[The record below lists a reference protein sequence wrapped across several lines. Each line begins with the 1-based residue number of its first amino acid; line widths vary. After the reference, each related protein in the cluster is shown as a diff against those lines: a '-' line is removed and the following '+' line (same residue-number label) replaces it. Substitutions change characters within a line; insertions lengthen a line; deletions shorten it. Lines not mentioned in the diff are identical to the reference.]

1 MANIEILKR
10 SNQADGNFNNGEIIE
25 KKPIGFPQDGGM
37 SKPYSNIFYWAHA
50 WTTKGKSTI
59 GLHPHQGFEICSFV
73 LKGEISHYDTKQDKW
88 IKLQRGDVQII
99 RAGNGISHAEELLE
113 NSEIFQIWFDPD
125 LSKSMSKDASYDDYK
140 DEDFNIEKNTFYSV
154 KTIVGPGSKMSMD
167 SEGVEIY
174 EFEINKS
181 GNIEIENMEK
191 FIFSFFLI
199 SGKIQIENN
208 IIEKGDFFKIH
219 SKTRSKIEVISP
231 GNLFMIKS
239 PIKANY
245 VTYAEKRFV

>member
-1 MANIEILKR
+1 MANIEILR
-10 SNQADGNFNNGEIIE
+10 RRDQADGNFNNGEILE

-50 WTTKGKSTI
+50 WTSKVKSTI

-73 LKGEISHYDTKQDKW
+73 LKGEINHYDTKQDKW

-125 LSKSMSKDASYDDYK
+125 LSKSISKDASYDDYK

-174 EFEINKS
+174 EFETNES
-181 GNIEIENMEK
+181 GNIDIENSEK
-191 FIFSFFLI
+191 SIFSFFLI

-208 IIEKGDFFKIH
+208 VIESGDFFKIH
-219 SKTRSKIEVISP
+219 SKTKIKIKVINP

-239 PIKANY
+239 PLKADY

>member
-1 MANIEILKR
+1 MANIEILR
-10 SNQADGNFNNGEIIE
+10 RRDQADGNFNNGEILE
-25 KKPIGFPQDGGM
+25 KKPIGFPQDSGM
-37 SKPYSNIFYWAHA
+37 SRPYSNIFYWAHV

-73 LKGEISHYDTKQDKW
+73 LKGEINHYDTKQDKW

-125 LSKSMSKDASYDDYK
+125 LSKSISKDASYDDYK

-174 EFEINKS
+174 EFETNES
-181 GNIEIENMEK
+181 GNIDIENSEK
-191 FIFSFFLI
+191 SIFSFFLI

-208 IIEKGDFFKIH
+208 VIESGDFFKIH
-219 SKTRSKIEVISP
+219 SKTKIKIKVINP

-239 PIKANY
+239 PLKADY

>member
-1 MANIEILKR
+1 MANIEILR
-10 SNQADGNFNNGEIIE
+10 RRDQADGNFNNGEILE

-37 SKPYSNIFYWAHA
+37 SRPYSNIFYWAHA
-50 WTTKGKSTI
+50 WTSKVKSTI

-73 LKGEISHYDTKQDKW
+73 LKGEINHYDTKQDKW

-125 LSKSMSKDASYDDYK
+125 LSKSISKDASYDDYK

-174 EFEINKS
+174 EFETNES
-181 GNIEIENMEK
+181 GNIDIENSEK
-191 FIFSFFLI
+191 SIFSFFLI

-208 IIEKGDFFKIH
+208 VIESGDFFKIH
-219 SKTRSKIEVISP
+219 SKTKIKIKVINP

-239 PIKANY
+239 PLKADY
-245 VTYAEKRFV
+245 VTYSEKRFV

>member
-1 MANIEILKR
+1 MANIEILRR
-10 SNQADGNFNNGEIIE
+10 SDQADGNFNNGEILE

-50 WTTKGKSTI
+50 WTTKVKSTI

-73 LKGEISHYDTKQDKW
+73 LKGEINHYDSKQDKW

-125 LSKSMSKDASYDDYK
+125 LSKSISKDASYDDYK

-174 EFEINKS
+174 EFETNES
-181 GNIEIENMEK
+181 GNIEIEHSEK
-191 FIFSFFLI
+191 SIFSFFLI

-208 IIEKGDFFKIH
+208 IIERGDFFKIH

-231 GNLFMIKS
+231 GSIFMIKS